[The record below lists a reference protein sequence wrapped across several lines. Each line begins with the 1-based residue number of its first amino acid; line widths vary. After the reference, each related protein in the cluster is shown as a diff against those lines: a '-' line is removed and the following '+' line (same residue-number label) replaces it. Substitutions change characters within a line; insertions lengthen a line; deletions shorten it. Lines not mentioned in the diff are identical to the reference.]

1 MDFSKIFDAYSN
13 SESASERTQEINN
26 APELPGN
33 ISYALR
39 ESFAV
44 ENDIEP
50 SAEPAAD
57 APVIESQTENSE
69 ESALNQSILDSLS
82 GLDEPVNTEDQI
94 DEPIQDF
101 SIEND
106 SPNTSLDDMIVSP
119 EEIENEFDLGDWDI
133 NNSLEDSQEKTSE
146 PLEEDDDDDEIISLF
161 DESDASEDNFD
172 DISLNINEEV
182 QFDETPGTFDEFEI
196 ESPDEL
202 YNNYQQ
208 DETIT
213 NLEDSIELHD
223 LQDIDTELPDFNETE
238 PEIVEENQET
248 NENFDFEDQE
258 NQARFDLWKDDSS
271 LSNISNIRLD
281 EERIFSIREKI
292 NAIQDKDLRF
302 ELRNIILEP
311 QFHKEYFDELVSLLL
326 TDTEEAKIKQFLD
339 KHLEKLDNESI
350 PLSSV
355 SETSRSTF
363 FADDVESFEHFK
375 EDFSKA
381 VKKIALIAII
391 FITLGTAL
399 WTFIA
404 QPVRVENLYKKGLT
418 AVQETRFTEGESLFN
433 QAQQTAGK
441 PSLKWNLKF
450 ASVYAAKNMIQLA
463 EIKYKNA
470 LIIEPK
476 NIAAAKQAADFY
488 TNLTPP
494 DFSAAI
500 NIFNKLSSIY
510 PNNFEVWDYYGGLYM
525 AKAEAVSNNQEVQTE
540 IYYQAADI
548 YKNFILNNLKNIAP
562 YYRMIDIYIKTDN
575 IQKVKEIYNIVEQLN
590 PRFLNLDVLTKLLA
604 YYIDRRELTDAEK
617 IFRRVIPFVDKNIQ
631 KMPAFQKALRQHY
644 NIPQNQVSNILS
656 DTYYEFARY
665 NMLSSDIPKATK
677 LLTNSIKLNV
687 SNSKS
692 YNLLGEAVLITPSI
706 PDRLVQAKSLFDQA
720 LSIEPLSYRPHINLG
735 HLYFYWDKESGN
747 SAQSLNTA
755 LFHYRTAK
763 ALMPAKVKDFLLNYN
778 LGWLEYYNKN
788 FQDTLTLWSD
798 IYKEEPGNPT
808 LSYALGSVLYQ
819 VNNPRLAQVEFQK
832 AANTYQNL
840 MQNIPVPEL
849 NNKRHM
855 EIYTQYAKARNN
867 LGVINVNYAKA
878 NQARTLF
885 FEKEALLNF
894 YAAKDAADRI
904 NIIYNYAEYNI
915 LVLSHQNIRNR
926 TVEFDNEIPKNTTLN
941 NKNSEFKSF
950 LLQEI

>member
-44 ENDIEP
+44 ENDIEQ
-50 SAEPAAD
+50 SDEPA
-57 APVIESQTENSE
+57 IEPQTKNSE
-69 ESALNQSILDSLS
+69 ELDLDQSILDSLS
-82 GLDEPVNTEDQI
+82 GLDEPVYTEEQTDN
-94 DEPIQDF
+94 EPVQDF

-106 SPNTSLDDMIVSP
+106 SPNMSLDDMIVSP
-119 EEIENEFDLGDWDI
+119 EEIENEFDLEGWDENDI
-133 NNSLEDSQEKTSE
+133 IEGSQENTPELLKK
-146 PLEEDDDDDEIISLF
+146 EEDNTTISLF
-161 DESDASEDNFD
+161 DESDALANNFD

-182 QFDETPGTFDEFEI
+182 QFDEIPSTFNEFDI

-202 YNNYQQ
+202 YNDYQQ
-208 DETIT
+208 EETVT
-213 NLEDSIELHD
+213 DLEDSGELNNF
-223 LQDIDTELPDFNETE
+223 QDIDTELPDFNETE
-238 PEIVEENQET
+238 SEITEEIPET
-248 NENFDFEDQE
+248 NENFDFENQE
-258 NQARFDLWKDDSS
+258 NQARFDLWKDDNSLLDISS
-271 LSNISNIRLD
+271 IRLD

-292 NAIQDKDLRF
+292 NTIQDKDLRF

-326 TDTEEAKIKQFLD
+326 TDAEETKIKQFLD
-339 KHLEKLDNESI
+339 KHLERLDNESI
-350 PLSSV
+350 PLSSI

-381 VKKIALIAII
+381 VKKIVLIAVI
-391 FITLGTAL
+391 FITFGIAS

-404 QPVRVENLYKKGLT
+404 QPVRVENLYKKGLL

-525 AKAEAVSNNQEVQTE
+525 AKAEAIRNDQAIQTE

-575 IQKVKEIYNIVEQLN
+575 IQKVKEIYNIVEQLH
-590 PRFLNLDVLTKLLA
+590 PKFLNLDVLTKLLA
-604 YYIDRRELTDAEK
+604 YYIDRRELADAEK
-617 IFRRVIPFVDKNIQ
+617 IFRLVIPFVDRNIQ
-631 KMPAFQKALRQHY
+631 KMPAFQKSLQQHY
-644 NIPQNQVSNILS
+644 NIPPNKVSNILS

-665 NMLSSDIPKATK
+665 NILSSDIPKATK

-687 SNSKS
+687 KNAKS

-706 PDRLVQAKSLFDQA
+706 PDRLTQAKNLFDQA

-747 SAQSLNTA
+747 SSQSLNTA

-763 ALMPAKVKDFLLNYN
+763 ALMPVKVKDFLLNYN

-819 VNNPRLAQVEFQK
+819 VNNPRLSQVEFQK

-840 MQNIPVPEL
+840 MQNILVPEL
-849 NNKRHM
+849 NNKRHV

-878 NQARTLF
+878 NQARALF

-904 NIIYNYAEYNI
+904 NIIYNYVEYNI